1 MVSEALIARCIR
13 EEPKAQYELYRVLHG
28 LMMSVCKRYERN
40 EQDAVACMNQGYLKV
55 LKNLKKRRPEVPF
68 ELWVRRIM
76 INTMIDA
83 FRKNKERKAHEKMET
98 PIEESRSSEVNE
110 YLKQME
116 SEAFAQLLD
125 RVPDMSRKV
134 FNLFVMDGFSHSE
147 IAELLGISAG
157 TSKWH
162 VSHARQVLQQAISQ
176 LAGRSTVNTATL

>member
-83 FRKNKERKAHEKMET
+83 FRMNKERKAHEKIGLPM
-98 PIEESRSSEVNE
+98 
-110 YLKQME
+110 
-116 SEAFAQLLD
+116 
-125 RVPDMSRKV
+125 
-134 FNLFVMDGFSHSE
+134 
-147 IAELLGISAG
+147 
-157 TSKWH
+157 
-162 VSHARQVLQQAISQ
+162 
-176 LAGRSTVNTATL
+176 